1 VAFAL
6 SQIFVVSDVSLGE
19 DSQSE
24 PLAYY
29 YDLLVNGAF
38 GNFRTLLENVTLSP
52 VMGLYLSA
60 LRNSKADPVT
70 GQTPDENYAREVMQL
85 FTIGLV
91 KLQPD
96 GTLLLGADGLTV
108 PTYNQ
113 TTITQMAKVFTGW
126 AYPST
131 NLASFRTASTNY
143 YSPMQ
148 LFPAYH
154 DDTAKD
160 LTPVTTTT
168 IAANQGGT
176 KDLQLALDA
185 LFNHPNTAPFISKL
199 LIQRLVTSNPS
210 PAYVYR
216 VAQKF
221 ENNGFGVRGDLAA
234 VVRAI
239 LTDYEARSPVVASNI
254 AFGKL
259 KEPILRL
266 TALLRGFSASSTSGR
281 YMGYR
286 VTVNGTPIVSTTPK
300 PAAIDDISTIYSSTR
315 LDAVQS
321 SINEAPLR
329 SPTVFNYYHA
339 DYVLPGPVAEAGLV
353 VPEFEITDDNY
364 AINVPNVLRTFANAT
379 LPATTADP
387 YTITLNLDYE
397 KTLASNPAALTDYLS
412 TILCAN
418 SLSTAARSSIIA
430 TLTALQ
436 STSSA
441 DVIVRTALILIT
453 SSPNAA
459 IQR

>member
-1 VAFAL
+1 
-6 SQIFVVSDVSLGE
+6 
-19 DSQSE
+19 
-24 PLAYY
+24 
-29 YDLLVNGAF
+29 
-38 GNFRTLLENVTLSP
+38 
-52 VMGLYLSA
+52 
-60 LRNSKADPVT
+60 
-70 GQTPDENYAREVMQL
+70 
-85 FTIGLV
+85 
-91 KLQPD
+91 
-96 GTLLLGADGLTV
+96 
-108 PTYNQ
+108 
-113 TTITQMAKVFTGW
+113 
-126 AYPST
+126 
-131 NLASFRTASTNY
+131 
-143 YSPMQ
+143 
-148 LFPAYH
+148 
-154 DDTAKD
+154 
-160 LTPVTTTT
+160 
-168 IAANQGGT
+168 
-176 KDLQLALDA
+176 
-185 LFNHPNTAPFISKL
+185 
-199 LIQRLVTSNPS
+199 
-210 PAYVYR
+210 
-216 VAQKF
+216 
-221 ENNGFGVRGDLAA
+221 
-234 VVRAI
+234 
-239 LTDYEARSPVVASNI
+239 
-254 AFGKL
+254 
-259 KEPILRL
+259 
-266 TALLRGFSASSTSGR
+266 
-281 YMGYR
+281 MGYR

-300 PAAIDDISTIYSSTR
+300 PAAIGDISTIYSSTR